1 VARRVGL
8 HASARRLAIIGS
20 WSQPGLMSLDQTVLD
35 TQIEQVTT
43 ARDDLEHRTHQ
54 NVRRNRAVSG
64 IGPQWCLMRL
74 SYTAA
79 SNARI
84 SSPTLLLD
92 LAGGRQLFQD
102 VRRHFAQSLVYSY
115 CISFSVACKAQSE
128 RDRNSGGLSLRPLDH
143 SHSGA
148 CAPAY
153 PICLA
158 QQPGSSA
165 KP

>member
-1 VARRVGL
+1 V

-20 WSQPGLMSLDQTVLD
+20 WSQPGLMRLDQTVLD

-43 ARDDLEHRTHQ
+43 ARDDLEHRTRQ

-64 IGPQWCLMRL
+64 IGPHWCVVRL
-74 SYTAA
+74 SYTAG

-92 LAGGRQLFQD
+92 VAGGHQLFQD

-115 CISFSVACKAQSE
+115 RISFTQ
-128 RDRNSGGLSLRPLDH
+128 RDKTGD
-143 SHSGA
+143 
-148 CAPAY
+148 
-153 PICLA
+153 
-158 QQPGSSA
+158 PGELL
-165 KP
+165 